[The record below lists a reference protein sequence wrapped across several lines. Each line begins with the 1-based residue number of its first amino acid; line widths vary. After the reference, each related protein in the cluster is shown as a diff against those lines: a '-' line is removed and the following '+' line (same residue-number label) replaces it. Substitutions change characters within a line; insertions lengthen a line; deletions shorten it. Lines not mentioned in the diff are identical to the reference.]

1 MDQSNLILGSTFSKF
16 REQPKWALNL
26 IIWLIVISA
35 SIWLTFSFS
44 DVTGQ
49 LTQANPDA
57 DMDKAKAIMGPVSII
72 TSIFGSLF
80 TLLFSWLIVLAIAR
94 IFKSQVRKRS
104 IFAGTVF
111 ALLVSSCIA
120 LVVTLIQVIVGL
132 DLVQYSITSLNI
144 FDKGNKVLGAFN
156 LQTLISGYLF
166 TLLLYKTCRLSGK
179 VSIIF
184 GVVFVVLSIGS
195 ALIGAIGQ

>member
-57 DMDKAKAIMGPVSII
+57 DMDKAKAIMG
-72 TSIFGSLF
+72 
-80 TLLFSWLIVLAIAR
+80 
-94 IFKSQVRKRS
+94 
-104 IFAGTVF
+104 
-111 ALLVSSCIA
+111 
-120 LVVTLIQVIVGL
+120 
-132 DLVQYSITSLNI
+132 
-144 FDKGNKVLGAFN
+144 
-156 LQTLISGYLF
+156 
-166 TLLLYKTCRLSGK
+166 LY
-179 VSIIF
+179 
-184 GVVFVVLSIGS
+184 
-195 ALIGAIGQ
+195 Q